1 MYDTFSQRGMLN
13 GRRIN
18 QQDSELREWAAR
30 LGVSESRIR
39 QAIRAVGSGANDV
52 ARWLRMTQRES

>member
-13 GRRIN
+13 GAIT
-18 QQDSELREWAAR
+18 QKDSEVRDWAQR
-30 LGVSESRIR
+30 LGVSESRLR
-39 QAIRAVGSGANDV
+39 QAIRSVGSSANDV

>member
-13 GRRIN
+13 GRIN
-18 QQDSELREWAAR
+18 QQDSDVRDWARR
-30 LGVSESRIR
+30 LGVSEARIR
-39 QAIRAVGSGANDV
+39 QAIHSVGHSANDV